1 MTVAMTRAADHA
13 HWRNWSGSV
22 TASPAAIVTPS
33 SEAAL
38 AQVVREAANVRV
50 VGAGHSFMPLCA
62 TDGVLVSLDKLPG
75 RVTVAQDRQSV
86 WAPAGWTLARLTE
99 ALWAQ
104 GLSLANQGDIDAQT
118 LAGAVGTGTHG
129 TGGDLGS
136 LSSQTRGFRV
146 MGPDGSVTACDAEI
160 EPDLFRAQQ
169 ISLGMLGVATEVRM
183 AVLPA
188 YHLHERVEKQ
198 PLDAVLAGFDDWALQ
213 HRHAEFFVFPYAD
226 NAMMKYLHPGEDDG
240 AFKAPRPVDETV
252 FRLACELGA
261 AANGFIPTLQKLL
274 TRGSGKSTR
283 TGPAWRIFPS
293 ERTIPFEEMEYE
305 LPREAGLPV
314 LKELIDW
321 IRKRELPVSFPFEF
335 RWTAGDDLWLSPFN
349 KGPCASIS
357 MHQFAPMPWR
367 ELFREAEAV
376 LRANGGRPHWAK
388 RHTLTRDDVD
398 ALYPMAERFRA
409 VRRAQN
415 PDGKFLNDHLGELFS

>member
-1 MTVAMTRAADHA
+1 MSPAAPQTADHPS
-13 HWRNWSGSV
+13 WRNWSGSV
-22 TASPAAIVTPS
+22 QASPTTIARPS
-33 SEAAL
+33 SEAEL
-38 AQVVREAANVRV
+38 AQVIRHAGKVRV
-50 VGAGHSFMPLCA
+50 VGSGHSFMPLCA
-62 TDGVLVSLDKLPG
+62 TDGVLVSLDELRG
-75 RVTVAQDRQSV
+75 QLTVADDRQSA
-86 WAPAGWTLARLTE
+86 WAPAGWTLRRVTE
-99 ALWAQ
+99 ALWAE

-136 LSSQTRGFRV
+136 LSSQTLGFRV
-146 MGPDGSVTACDAEI
+146 MGPDGTVTACDADQAPE
-160 EPDLFRAQQ
+160 LFRASQ
-169 ISLGMLGVATEVRM
+169 ISLGLLGVATEVRM

-188 YHLHERVEKQ
+188 YHLQERVEKQ
-198 PLDAVLAGFDDWALQ
+198 SFEAVLEGFADGALA

-226 NAMMKYLHPGEDDG
+226 SAMMKYLQPAQDEG
-240 AFKAPRPVDETV
+240 AFKEPRPVDETV

-321 IRKRELPVSFPFEF
+321 IRRRELPVSFPFEF
-335 RWTAGDDLWLSPFN
+335 RWTASDDLWISPFN

-376 LRANGGRPHWAK
+376 LRANGGRPHWGK

-409 VRRAQN
+409 VRRGQ
-415 PDGKFLNDHLGELFS
+415 DGQGKFLNAHLGELFS